1 MPARAVITRVV
12 RQNTPLPHVYATHAH
27 IHSTFESA
35 TAASPFESRKKTR
48 ARERWRKEKSY
59 RSATAAAVATAR
71 LVFFFRSRAGAQ
83 LWNAWKTRQ
92 DAASE
97 RARRATYICAA
108 CGRGRGAS
116 TSARTLATGAGRDM
130 CAIPC
135 VYTYVCCVRV
145 CIYERSLVAALFFSL
160 SLSLFLACTCSAL
173 HMCVCSAY
181 TAEHISM
188 SRWDALRG
196 WVQRAS
202 VMEASVRGSCA

>member
-12 RQNTPLPHVYATHAH
+12 RQNTPFPHVYATHAH

-108 CGRGRGAS
+108 CGRGRGAP

-135 VYTYVCCVRV
+135 VYTLYVCCVRV

-160 SLSLFLACTCSAL
+160 SLSFSLARAARCI
-173 HMCVCSAY
+173 CVYAARTLPS
-181 TAEHISM
+181 I
-188 SRWDALRG
+188 
-196 WVQRAS
+196 
-202 VMEASVRGSCA
+202 